1 MSRGD
6 RPIYIKHENPQPI
19 IILVDPQMGEN
30 IGSAARGMLNFGLEN
45 MRLVNPRDGWPN
57 EKAVATASGAAIVLD
72 GINVFPDL
80 ESSVSDLN
88 YVFATSARNRDLSK
102 EVMNIEEAMK
112 YARKL
117 IQSGLKVG
125 ILFGAE
131 RSGLENNH
139 VVISNSLI
147 SIPVNSE
154 FASLNLAQ
162 TVMLTAYEWRRTGLS
177 IPVSGELSPELITAS
192 QKEMES
198 LYEHFSITLDE
209 AGFFYPP
216 SKVKSMRLN
225 FRNMLSRMAMTNA
238 DVKIFH
244 GILRQFVRWKD
255 GL

>member
-1 MSRGD
+1 
-6 RPIYIKHENPQPI
+6 
-19 IILVDPQMGEN
+19 
-30 IGSAARGMLNFGLEN
+30 
-45 MRLVNPRDGWPN
+45 
-57 EKAVATASGAAIVLD
+57 
-72 GINVFPDL
+72 
-80 ESSVSDLN
+80 
-88 YVFATSARNRDLSK
+88 
-102 EVMNIEEAMK
+102 
-112 YARKL
+112 
-117 IQSGLKVG
+117 
-125 ILFGAE
+125 
-131 RSGLENNH
+131 LENNH

-216 SKVKSMRLN
+216 SKAKSMRLN